1 MEKYKS
7 SLESSSKIWTRDFIL
22 IAIINMAIFT
32 GFNMI
37 SIAMPLYVTSL
48 GGADFL
54 TGLVTTFATAS
65 ALIIR
70 AFTGILLDKFGFK
83 AILISG
89 IGIMAASTIA
99 YAVFPIVGVILAIRL
114 LHGIGWGLS
123 STSTSTIASDV
134 IPKKRFA
141 EGIGYF
147 ALTSSLAVA
156 VSPALAIAIVQN
168 IGMLPVIII
177 ASGCT
182 ILAIFLSF
190 YEHYPKQTKV
200 AHKQKFSFTNM
211 FDRKAL
217 LPSGL
222 MLLVNCAFGSVTTFI
237 ALHGQAQGVQ
247 NISLYFTVYA
257 IVTIISRPVVGKV
270 IDKVGFYLP
279 SILSLLGVVMTLII
293 ISLSTNIT
301 MFCLAGIFGGLGIGT
316 IMGTL
321 QTMAVSSVSTERRGV
336 ATSTFL
342 FGVDAG
348 IALGAV
354 ISGALAGAFGYSIMF
369 LLMSVFPAIALLIVL
384 LFGKTKIADYSTK

>member
-22 IAIINMAIFT
+22 IAIINMVIFT

-156 VSPALAIAIVQN
+156 VAPALAIAIVQN
-168 IGMLPVIII
+168 IGM
-177 ASGCT
+177 
-182 ILAIFLSF
+182 
-190 YEHYPKQTKV
+190 
-200 AHKQKFSFTNM
+200 
-211 FDRKAL
+211 
-217 LPSGL
+217 
-222 MLLVNCAFGSVTTFI
+222 
-237 ALHGQAQGVQ
+237 
-247 NISLYFTVYA
+247 
-257 IVTIISRPVVGKV
+257 
-270 IDKVGFYLP
+270 
-279 SILSLLGVVMTLII
+279 
-293 ISLSTNIT
+293 
-301 MFCLAGIFGGLGIGT
+301 
-316 IMGTL
+316 
-321 QTMAVSSVSTERRGV
+321 
-336 ATSTFL
+336 
-342 FGVDAG
+342 
-348 IALGAV
+348 
-354 ISGALAGAFGYSIMF
+354 
-369 LLMSVFPAIALLIVL
+369 
-384 LFGKTKIADYSTK
+384 